1 MLFSTPVNPFGTLG
15 IHLNFRLVLSIPAQ
29 SHLRERFYSAFSQ
42 EFIFTQILDMT
53 HHLKNEEKLLIKE
66 FRAISKQLLSFMS
79 KIAKWEFSLKICFSQ
94 VLAFPALEYTK
105 YTKKE

>member
-15 IHLNFRLVLSIPAQ
+15 T
-29 SHLRERFYSAFSQ
+29 
-42 EFIFTQILDMT
+42 TQILDMT

-79 KIAKWEFSLKICFSQ
+79 KIAKWGFSLKICFSL

-105 YTKKE
+105 HIKKE